1 LEVPLILGLSN
12 KSNIFFHKELTKN
25 ILERIMKHFF
35 VLLAVIVFFSCST
48 NERFDFFI
56 GQDLPDKQFNSE
68 YGFPLI
74 YLADTFSINSAK
86 YANRY
91 LENNMPKFV
100 LYENGQLIYGV
111 VENDKVIY
119 YKITLSNEEMSNL
132 FEELEIPKNK
142 YFDKNNI
149 NAVSTWI
156 TDQPGTVLIINANYQ
171 KIITMYGSLGQMDDN
186 KKKYHKKLLT
196 IYNNIINY
204 RNENAEVWM
213 PDFIEVILW
222 EYKGDRIQ
230 NTNEWPDIFPN
241 LDSSNTIKLNESS
254 YMLFINRDLYD
265 EFMDYGI
272 KISEQSNKHINFETI
287 MINGKNMTFGYKFP
301 LPNIKYWRIIH

>member
-1 LEVPLILGLSN
+1 MSL
-12 KSNIFFHKELTKN
+12 
-25 ILERIMKHFF
+25 MKQFL
-35 VLLAVIVFFSCST
+35 VLLAVIVSFSCSTT

-56 GQDLPDKQFNSE
+56 GQDLPGKQFNSE

-74 YLADTFSINSAK
+74 YLLDTFSFNSGK

-91 LENNMPKFV
+91 LDRDMPKFV

-119 YKITLSNEEMSNL
+119 YKITLSNEEIGNL

-156 TDQPGTVLIINANYQ
+156 TDQRGTVLMINGNYQ
-171 KIITMYGSLGQMDDN
+171 KIITTYGSLGRMDES
-186 KKKYHKKLLT
+186 KKKYHKKLLA

-213 PDFIEVILW
+213 PDFIEFVLW
-222 EYKGDRIQ
+222 EYKGVRVQ
-230 NTNEWPDIFPN
+230 NANEWPDIFPD
-241 LDSSNTIKLNESS
+241 LDSSNTIKLDEGR

-265 EFMDYGI
+265 ELMDYLI
-272 KISEQSNKHINFETI
+272 KISEQSSKHINFETI
-287 MINGKNMTFGYKFP
+287 MISGKNMIFGYKFP
-301 LPNIKYWRIIH
+301 LPNIKYWRINQ